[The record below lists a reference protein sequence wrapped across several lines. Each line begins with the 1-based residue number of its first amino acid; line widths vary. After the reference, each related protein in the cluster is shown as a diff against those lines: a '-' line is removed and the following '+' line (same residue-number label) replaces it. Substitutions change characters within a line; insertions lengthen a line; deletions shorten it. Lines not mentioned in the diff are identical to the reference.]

1 MERCHGTTKA
11 GERCKRSAREGSRT
25 CSSHADQEER
35 TAKES
40 AKAKETTSAAGPDVI
55 EEVEVRAGERDDV
68 ETLLL
73 AAALGV
79 AVVVVVAVG
88 RLFRL

>member
-11 GERCKRSAREGSRT
+11 GERCKRSAREGSRY
-25 CSSHADQEER
+25 CSSHAGQEKRE
-35 TAKES
+35 AKASES
-40 AKAKETTSAAGPDVI
+40 AGAARPEAVD
-55 EEVEVRAGERDDV
+55 EVEIRSEERDDV
-68 ETLLL
+68 EALLL
-73 AAALGV
+73 AAAVGV